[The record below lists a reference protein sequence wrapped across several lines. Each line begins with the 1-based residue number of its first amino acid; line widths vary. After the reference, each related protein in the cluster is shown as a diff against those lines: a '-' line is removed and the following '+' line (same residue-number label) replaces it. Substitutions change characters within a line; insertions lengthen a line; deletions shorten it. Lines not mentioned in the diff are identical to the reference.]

1 MLRTLMDWPG
11 IQIIKNHD
19 LDFEKDLEFTWTI
32 LTRLISLVLFSS
44 SGGNTSTANAS
55 AMMATIRVRLLL
67 LLPEERASLKL
78 LKLKDV
84 LL

>member
-19 LDFEKDLEFTWTI
+19 LDFEEDLFTWTI

-67 LLPEERASLKL
+67 LLPE
-78 LKLKDV
+78 
-84 LL
+84 

>member
-11 IQIIKNHD
+11 IKIIKNHD
-19 LDFEKDLEFTWTI
+19 LDFEEDLFTWTI

-84 LL
+84 L